1 MKHHKHTLPNNLTIL
16 TVPMP
21 HTEATMAMAMVHAGS
36 RNEDLDEKGLAHFT
50 EHMAFKG
57 GKLFKKPKDVAIS
70 VDGIGGD
77 FNAFTAE
84 EVTAYYIR
92 AAKEHIQLSLDVLAD
107 LVIHPRFPTDEL
119 EKEKGV
125 IVEEINMYEDM
136 PKYKAEIELGSL
148 IYKDHPLGWN
158 IAGEKKT
165 VTAFNR
171 QIFTRFHQKMYVGHN
186 ITVILAGAVNDQA
199 VKEVEKRFKVLPA
212 GRPESHQAPI
222 EDQVKPAIHLVNKTS
237 EQTHL
242 AMGIRA
248 LGITDPR
255 RYIYKVMSIILGG
268 NMSSR
273 LFLNIR
279 ERQGLSYYISASTQA
294 FTDTGYL
301 EVNAGV
307 DNKRVL
313 VAIKSIMHELALM
326 RDKQVTKEELD
337 RAKEFMIGRIKLSLE
352 DSEQIARLLVSQQV
366 LENTI
371 QTPEEIITGIKAV
384 TVNQIQKL
392 MQEIF
397 QAKNINL
404 SLVGPNLEES
414 RLQKILNEL

>member
-1 MKHHKHTLPNNLTIL
+1 
-16 TVPMP
+16 MP
-21 HTEATMAMAMVHAGS
+21 HTEATMAMAMVKAGS
-36 RNEDLDEKGLAHFT
+36 RNEDETEKGLAHFT

-57 GKLFKKPKDVAIS
+57 GKLFKKPKDVAIA

-92 AAKEHIQLSLDVLAD
+92 AAKEHIKLNLDVLAD
-107 LVIHPRFPTDEL
+107 LVIHPRFPSDEL

-136 PKYKAEIELGSL
+136 PKYKTEIELGSL

-165 VTAFNR
+165 VTAFDR
-171 QIFTRFHQKMYVGHN
+171 QTFTRFHKKMYVGRN

-199 VKEVEKRFKVLPA
+199 VKEVEKRFKVLSS
-212 GRPESHQAPI
+212 GQSESHQAPI
-222 EDQVKPAIHLVNKTS
+222 EDQAKPAIHLINKTS

-248 LGITDPR
+248 LNIVDPR

-313 VAIKSIMHELALM
+313 VAIESIVHELAKI
-326 RDKQVTKEELD
+326 RDKQVTKKELD

-352 DSEQIARLLVSQQV
+352 DSEQIARLFVSQQI
-366 LENTI
+366 LENKI
-371 QTPEEIITGIKAV
+371 QTPAQMIEGIKSV
-384 TVNQIQKL
+384 TTHQIKKL
-392 MQEIF
+392 TEEIF

-404 SLVGPNLEES
+404 SLVGPEQDKEKIN
-414 RLQKILNEL
+414 KILSKL

>member
-1 MKHHKHTLPNNLTIL
+1 MNYQKYTLPNKTTIL

-36 RNEDLDEKGLAHFT
+36 RNEDPVEKGLAHFT

-57 GKLFKKPKDVAIS
+57 GKLFKKPKDVAIA

-92 AAKEHIQLSLDVLAD
+92 AAKEHIKLSLDVLAD
-107 LVIHPRFPTDEL
+107 LVIHPRFPSDEL

-136 PKYKAEIELGSL
+136 PRYKAEIKLGSL
-148 IYKDHPLGWN
+148 IYKNHPLGWN
-158 IAGEKKT
+158 TAGEKQT
-165 VTAFNR
+165 VTAFDR
-171 QIFTRFHQKMYVGHN
+171 QTLSRFHEKMYVGHN

-199 VKEVEKRFKVLPA
+199 VKEVEKRFKVLPTGQA
-212 GRPESHQAPI
+212 ESHQAPI
-222 EDQVKPAIHLVNKTS
+222 EDQTKPAVHLTNKTS

-248 LGITDPR
+248 LNITDPR

-313 VAIKSIMHELALM
+313 VAIESIMHELVKI

-352 DSEQIARLLVSQQV
+352 DSEQIARLLVSQHI

-371 QTPEEIITGIKAV
+371 QTPEQMIAGIKAV

-392 MQEIF
+392 TQEVF
-397 QAKNINL
+397 QAKNVNL
-404 SLVGPNLEES
+404 SLVGPEQNRDKVLA
-414 RLQKILNEL
+414 ILSAI